1 MKRFFFLLLAT
12 LATGCLVEAGQ
23 RGNGNGNGNPDPT
36 PPAAVPPMVV
46 DIDADKTM
54 NATGG
59 DGVGVFIEYKSGPAN
74 GTWHIWWTCD
84 TTRTRESCAFTV
96 RAALASGVISN
107 PRGDQLLSADSL
119 ALGADG
125 AVTATSTV
133 STNVAGMYF
142 DAPANVRVTVDATLR
157 GVPKTGDYL
166 FFVQNGQV
174 NGGYQGTLT
183 NPLILQ
189 PKQ

>member
-1 MKRFFFLLLAT
+1 MKRFFLMLLGT
-12 LATGCLVEAGQ
+12 LASGCIVDAGH
-23 RGNGNGNGNPDPT
+23 RSGGTTDPGPNTT
-36 PPAAVPPMVV
+36 PPPAVQPMVV
-46 DIDADKTM
+46 EIDPDKTM

-59 DGVGVFIEYKSGPAN
+59 DGVGVFVEYKSGAPN

-84 TTRTRESCAFTV
+84 TAHTRQSCTFTV
-96 RAALASGVISN
+96 RAAVASGAATN
-107 PRGDQLLSADSL
+107 LKGDQLTTNDNVT
-119 ALGADG
+119 LGADG

-133 STNVAGMYF
+133 TTNVAGVTF
-142 DAPANVRVTVDATLR
+142 DAPANVRITLDATLQ
-157 GVPKTGDYL
+157 GVTKSGDYL